1 MKVLLLDQVVEP
13 GYLFKAGDLLP
24 SNLTGMI
31 DFDGY
36 YHDDL
41 TKALHE
47 RGVPIV
53 LLDHHII
60 TRENGQYI
68 K

>member
-1 MKVLLLDQVVEP
+1 
-13 GYLFKAGDLLP
+13 
-24 SNLTGMI
+24 MI

-60 TRENGQYI
+60 TRENGHYI